1 MSPHSTTDRHI
12 AWTQRGVTKIVTDSR
27 LGSRQRLHLSSDHDG
42 PAPHENVRTVAGVTK
57 IVTFGHR
64 KSSHCRRLLQD
75 DRKVSSVL
83 PRPATHTRHSTHV
96 AGDVLRTRP
105 PCSHTRRTPPRCPTS
120 TLFTCLLLPTS
131 PLVQSRGSLSSPEA
145 SPLTNPLKTKFPVAP
160 PSRKWGALP
169 ASRMSKISIT
179 QTSPP
184 PRALRSLQEPVS

>member
-75 DRKVSSVL
+75 DRNVSSVL

-96 AGDVLRTRP
+96 AGDVLRTP
-105 PCSHTRRTPPRCPTS
+105 PCPRTRRSPSRCPTS

-145 SPLTNPLKTKFPVAP
+145 SPLTNPLKIKIPVAP
-160 PSRKWGALP
+160 PSKKWSALP
-169 ASRMSKISIT
+169 ASQMPKIAIT